1 MQVPSK
7 GDPQRPI
14 ELAIRSTRLLG
25 VASTA
30 FGLVMV
36 FAFGYFNRFQH
47 FRKYFI
53 GIGMLVWFIP
63 GVLFLTASWFMRRRS
78 RAGVVTALA
87 TAGVQGL
94 FAAAIFAGSLTLE
107 PVSPIPVL
115 VAALWAA
122 ALGQLLVHLWKSLE
136 SVRLDTAHVR
146 GFDALAAPL
155 PAARAAQPLPVL
167 PLEADAPPSEV
178 DPRTVPV
185 GIGRPADDLPDR
197 Q

>member
-1 MQVPSK
+1 MQIPLK

-14 ELAIRSTRLLG
+14 VLAIRSTRLLG

-53 GIGMLVWFIP
+53 LTGMLVWFVP

-78 RAGVVTALA
+78 RAGVLTAVA

-94 FAAAIFAGSLTLE
+94 FAVAIFAGSLTLE
-107 PVSPIPVL
+107 PVSPVPVIL
-115 VAALWAA
+115 SALWAA
-122 ALGQLLVHLWKSLE
+122 ALGQLLVDQCKSLE
-136 SVRLDTAHVR
+136 SVRLDAAHVR
-146 GFDALAAPL
+146 GFEAVGAP
-155 PAARAAQPLPVL
+155 RPVL
-167 PLEADAPPSEV
+167 PLEV
-178 DPRTVPV
+178 DVPTAR
-185 GIGRPADDLPDR
+185 GEP
-197 Q
+197 

>member
-1 MQVPSK
+1 MQVPPK

-53 GIGMLVWFIP
+53 GMGMLVWFIP
-63 GVLFLTASWFMRRRS
+63 GVLFLTASWFIRRRS
-78 RAGVVTALA
+78 RAGVITALA

-94 FAAAIFAGSLTLE
+94 FAIAIFAGTLTLE

-115 VAALWAA
+115 VSALWAV

-136 SVRLDTAHVR
+136 SVRLDTGHVR
-146 GFDALAAPL
+146 GFDAVAAHL
-155 PAARAAQPLPVL
+155 PAARAAQPLRVL
-167 PLEADAPPSEV
+167 PLEVDVPPSEV
-178 DPRTVPV
+178 DSQIEPV
-185 GIGRPADDLPDR
+185 GSETPADDLPDR

>member
-1 MQVPSK
+1 MHPAPK

-53 GIGMLVWFIP
+53 LMGMLVWFIP

-87 TAGVQGL
+87 TAGVQAL
-94 FAAAIFAGSLTLE
+94 FAAAIFAGTLTLE

-115 VAALWAA
+115 VSALWAV
-122 ALGQLLVHLWKSLE
+122 ALGQLIVHLWKSLE
-136 SVRLDTAHVR
+136 SVRLDTTRLR
-146 GFDALAAPL
+146 GFDALSAQSPRR
-155 PAARAAQPLPVL
+155 PNAQPLPVL
-167 PLEADAPPSEV
+167 PLENAPFLAATDAAGDTP
-178 DPRTVPV
+178 
-185 GIGRPADDLPDR
+185 